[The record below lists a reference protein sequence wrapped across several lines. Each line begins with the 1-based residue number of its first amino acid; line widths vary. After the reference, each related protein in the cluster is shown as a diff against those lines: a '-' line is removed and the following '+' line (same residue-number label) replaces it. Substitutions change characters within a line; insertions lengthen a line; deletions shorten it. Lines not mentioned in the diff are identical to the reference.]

1 MIHILKHFLYN
12 VITIII
18 IVINFILESS
28 EQNFLEPIDNT

>member
-12 VITIII
+12 IITIII

-28 EQNFLEPIDNT
+28 EQNFLEPVDN